1 MTGGATGDSE
11 LEAAEA
17 LAQVSAALAE
27 SLDPAIVVSR
37 VAASVR
43 QLLRC
48 QGATVYRVEDA
59 TGTLVLEG
67 VSGLDQDWSVGL
79 RLPKGLGITAVALRA
94 GHPIA
99 SDDVLQ
105 DPAIFLDAPM
115 RARLAALDH
124 RAMMSAP
131 LLSRGRI
138 VGAITVADLPGRRFT
153 ERELRHMKMFA
164 DMAAIALT
172 NAQQYRA
179 EERLRA
185 DAEAANRA
193 KDDFLAMLGHELRN
207 PLAAIGNAAHVL
219 DRVGTVDEAAARAS
233 AVIHRQV
240 RHLAGLVDDLLD
252 AARVSTGKIVLR
264 MAPVDLGAAVT
275 RMISSL
281 GAPRQRVRVD
291 VESVWVTADET
302 RLDQIIGNLVAN
314 AREYTPAAGE
324 VRIRVRGEGGDAVLE
339 IEDTGD
345 GIPAALLPHVFEPFV
360 QGERS
365 PDRRHGGLGLGLAL
379 VKRLAEMHGGS
390 VAAASGGIGRGST
403 FTVRLPRASAPVS
416 STTPAPPAGGTAPRR
431 VLIVEDNTDARE
443 VLRLA
448 LTLDGHQVHEAADGA
463 EGVEAAL
470 RLAPDAALIDVGL
483 PTLDGY
489 AVARQIRAAERRTRM
504 LLVALTGYG
513 QAEDRRRALEAGF
526 DVHLVKPVT
535 PERLTEV
542 LQRAPI
548 ATRRS

>member
-1 MTGGATGDSE
+1 
-11 LEAAEA
+11 
-17 LAQVSAALAE
+17 
-27 SLDPAIVVSR
+27 
-37 VAASVR
+37 
-43 QLLRC
+43 
-48 QGATVYRVEDA
+48 
-59 TGTLVLEG
+59 
-67 VSGLDQDWSVGL
+67 
-79 RLPKGLGITAVALRA
+79 
-94 GHPIA
+94 
-99 SDDVLQ
+99 
-105 DPAIFLDAPM
+105 
-115 RARLAALDH
+115 
-124 RAMMSAP
+124 
-131 LLSRGRI
+131 
-138 VGAITVADLPGRRFT
+138 
-153 ERELRHMKMFA
+153 
-164 DMAAIALT
+164 
-172 NAQQYRA
+172 
-179 EERLRA
+179 
-185 DAEAANRA
+185 
-193 KDDFLAMLGHELRN
+193 
-207 PLAAIGNAAHVL
+207 
-219 DRVGTVDEAAARAS
+219 
-233 AVIHRQV
+233 
-240 RHLAGLVDDLLD
+240 
-252 AARVSTGKIVLR
+252 
-264 MAPVDLGAAVT
+264 
-275 RMISSL
+275 
-281 GAPRQRVRVD
+281 
-291 VESVWVTADET
+291 
-302 RLDQIIGNLVAN
+302 
-314 AREYTPAAGE
+314 
-324 VRIRVRGEGGDAVLE
+324 
-339 IEDTGD
+339 
-345 GIPAALLPHVFEPFV
+345 VFEPFV

-489 AVARQIRAAERRTRM
+489 AVARQIRAAERGTRM